1 MAASLGALC
10 ASASYAID
18 LLCRDGPG
26 HPRTIRVAR
35 RDCALLTA
43 SNLTRRFGDRLAVD
57 DVSFHLEP
65 GEIFA
70 LLGPNGAGKTT
81 TLRILAGLIAP
92 TSGSVQIDG
101 QPMGPQSAPQLRAR
115 IGFLTEAPGLWDRLT
130 VRDNLLV
137 YARMY
142 GLASPGKVVDEALER
157 FEIRDRSGDR
167 AAQLSKG
174 LKQRVALARS
184 LLHDPR
190 IAMLDEPTS
199 GLDPAS
205 AREVRDL
212 IMTLRAQGR
221 TVLLCTHNLDEV
233 ERVADRVAVLRRRLI
248 AVGTPASLRQQ
259 LFAPRVRIVL
269 TQPAEPFA
277 ALLHSAG
284 LTDVQTDDRE
294 MSIGMANAPL
304 PTPDIVHR
312 LVHAGARIESVTT
325 EEPPLEDVYLKLV
338 RPGGEPS

>member
-1 MAASLGALC
+1 
-10 ASASYAID
+10 
-18 LLCRDGPG
+18 
-26 HPRTIRVAR
+26 V
-35 RDCALLTA
+35 LTA
-43 SNLTRRFGDRLAVD
+43 SHLSRRFGDRLAVD
-57 DVSFHLEP
+57 DVSFTLEA

-92 TSGSVQIDG
+92 SAGSVEIDG

-130 VRDNLLV
+130 VRENLLV

-142 GLASPGKVVDEALER
+142 GLPSPEKAVNESLER
-157 FEIRDRSGDR
+157 FEIRDRGSDR
-167 AAQLSKG
+167 AAHLSKG

-212 IMTLRAQGR
+212 VLGLRAQGR
-221 TVLLCTHNLDEV
+221 TILLCTHNLDEV
-233 ERVADRVAVLRRRLI
+233 DRVADRVAVLSRRLI
-248 AVGTPASLRQQ
+248 AMGTPASLRKK
-259 LFAPRVRIVL
+259 LFAPRVRVTL
-269 TQPAEPFA
+269 TQPAERFVDVLRSGGLSDVRA
-277 ALLHSAG
+277 DGTALLVG
-284 LTDVQTDDRE
+284 TDNTPVT
-294 MSIGMANAPL
+294 
-304 PTPDIVHR
+304 TPDVVRR
-312 LVHAGARIESVTT
+312 LVESGAAVESVVP
-325 EEPPLEDVYLKLV
+325 EQPPLEDVYLKLI
-338 RPGGEPS
+338 EPDGDAS

>member
-1 MAASLGALC
+1 V
-10 ASASYAID
+10 
-18 LLCRDGPG
+18 RF
-26 HPRTIRVAR
+26 VAT
-35 RDCALLTA
+35 AVLTA
-43 SNLTRRFGDRLAVD
+43 SHLSRRFGDRLALD
-57 DVSFHLEP
+57 DVSFTLEP

-92 TSGSVQIDG
+92 SSGSVQIDG
-101 QPMGPQSAPQLRAR
+101 KSMGPQSAPQLRAR

-142 GLASPGKVVDEALER
+142 GLPSPEKVVDEALER

-184 LLHDPR
+184 LLHGPR

-212 IMTLRAQGR
+212 VLSLRAQGR
-221 TVLLCTHNLDEV
+221 TILLCTHNLDEV
-233 ERVADRVAVLRRRLI
+233 ERVADRVAVLSRRLI
-248 AVGTPASLRQQ
+248 AIGTPDSLRQR
-259 LFAPRVRIVL
+259 LFAPRVRITL
-269 TQPAEPFA
+269 TQAAESFVAVLRA
-277 ALLHSAG
+277 AGVSDVRSDGVVMSASLANTP
-284 LTDVQTDDRE
+284 LT
-294 MSIGMANAPL
+294 
-304 PTPDIVHR
+304 TPDVVR
-312 LVHAGARIESVTT
+312 ALVEAGAGVESVLA
-325 EEPPLEDVYLKLV
+325 EEPPLEDVYLRLLN
-338 RPGGEPS
+338 PGGQPS

>member
-1 MAASLGALC
+1 VSFV
-10 ASASYAID
+10 ASAA
-18 LLCRDGPG
+18 
-26 HPRTIRVAR
+26 
-35 RDCALLTA
+35 LTA
-43 SNLTRRFGDRLAVD
+43 SHLSRRFGDRLALE
-57 DVSFHLEP
+57 DVSFALER
-65 GEIFA
+65 GEILA

-92 TSGSVQIDG
+92 SAGSVEIDG
-101 QPMGPQSAPQLRAR
+101 QPMGPHSAPQLRSH

-137 YARMY
+137 YARLY
-142 GLASPGKVVDEALER
+142 GLTSPGRAVDEALER
-157 FEIRDRSGDR
+157 FEIGDRGGDR

-212 IMTLRAQGR
+212 ILGLRAQGR

-233 ERVADRVAVLRRRLI
+233 ERVADRVAVLSRRLI
-248 AVGTPASLRQQ
+248 AIGTPAALRQK

-269 TQPAEPFA
+269 TQSAEPFA
-277 ALLHSAG
+277 AALRTAG
-284 LTDVQTDDRE
+284 LSDVRADSTV
-294 MSIGMANAPL
+294 MSVSIANTSLA
-304 PTPDIVHR
+304 TPDVVRR
-312 LVHAGARIESVTT
+312 LVEAGAGVESVTP
-325 EEPPLEDVYLKLV
+325 EEAPLEDVYLRLV
-338 RPGGEPS
+338 QPDGEAS

>member
-1 MAASLGALC
+1 V
-10 ASASYAID
+10 ASA
-18 LLCRDGPG
+18 
-26 HPRTIRVAR
+26 V
-35 RDCALLTA
+35 LTA
-43 SNLTRRFGDRLAVD
+43 SHLSRRFGDRLALD
-57 DVSFHLEP
+57 DVSFTLEP

-81 TLRILAGLIAP
+81 TLRILAGLIVP

-142 GLASPGKVVDEALER
+142 GLPSPGTLVDEALER
-157 FEIRDRSGDR
+157 FEIRDRGDDR

-212 IMTLRAQGR
+212 VLSLRAQGR
-221 TVLLCTHNLDEV
+221 TILLCTHNLDEV
-233 ERVADRVAVLRRRLI
+233 ERVADRVAVLSRRLI
-248 AVGTPASLRQQ
+248 AIGTPDSLRQK

-269 TQPAEPFA
+269 VQPAEPFA
-277 ALLHSAG
+277 TVLRTAG
-284 LTDVQTDDRE
+284 ASDVRVDGAVLSVSISNTPLT
-294 MSIGMANAPL
+294 
-304 PTPDIVHR
+304 TPDVVRR
-312 LVHAGARIESVTT
+312 LVEAGAGIESVTT
-325 EEPPLEDVYLKLV
+325 EEPPLEDVYLKLLDPEG
-338 RPGGEPS
+338 RAS

>member
-1 MAASLGALC
+1 
-10 ASASYAID
+10 
-18 LLCRDGPG
+18 
-26 HPRTIRVAR
+26 V
-35 RDCALLTA
+35 LTA
-43 SNLTRRFGDRLAVD
+43 SNLSRRFGDRLAID
-57 DVSFHLEP
+57 DVSFTLEP

-92 TSGSVQIDG
+92 TTGSVEIDG
-101 QPMGPQSAPQLRAR
+101 QRMGPQSAPQLRSR

-142 GLASPGKVVDEALER
+142 GLPAPRKVVDDALER
-157 FEIRDRSGDR
+157 FEIRDRGDDR

-199 GLDPAS
+199 GLDPGS

-212 IMTLRAQGR
+212 VLRLRAQGR
-221 TVLLCTHNLDEV
+221 TILLCTHNLDEV
-233 ERVADRVAVLRRRLI
+233 ERVADRVAVLSRRLI
-248 AVGTPASLRQQ
+248 AMGTPASLRSK
-259 LFAPRVRIVL
+259 LFAPRLRIRLSQAAERYAIVL
-269 TQPAEPFA
+269 R
-277 ALLHSAG
+277 SAG
-284 LTDVQTDDRE
+284 LSDVHVE
-294 MSIGMANAPL
+294 GPVLLVGIANSAMT
-304 PTPDIVHR
+304 TPEVVRR
-312 LVHAGARIESVTT
+312 LVEAGAGIETVMP
-325 EEPPLEDVYLKLV
+325 EEPPLEDVYLKLLN
-338 RPGGEPS
+338 PGSDVS

>member
-1 MAASLGALC
+1 
-10 ASASYAID
+10 
-18 LLCRDGPG
+18 
-26 HPRTIRVAR
+26 V
-35 RDCALLTA
+35 LTA
-43 SNLTRRFGDRLAVD
+43 SHLSRHFDDRVALE
-57 DVSFHLEP
+57 DVSFTLER
-65 GEIFA
+65 GEILA

-92 TSGSVQIDG
+92 SSGTVAIDG
-101 QPMGPQSAPQLRAR
+101 QPMGPESAPQLRSR

-142 GLASPGKVVDEALER
+142 GLPSPRRAVDEALAR
-157 FEIRDRSGDR
+157 FEIGDRSDDR

-212 IMTLRAQGR
+212 ILELRAQGR

-233 ERVADRVAVLRRRLI
+233 ERVANRVAVLSRRLI
-248 AVGTPASLRQQ
+248 AIGTPRSLRQK

-269 TQPAEPFA
+269 TQSAEPFA
-277 ALLHSAG
+277 VALRTAG
-284 LTDVQTDDRE
+284 ASDIRVDGVVMSVGVANTPLTIPEVVR
-294 MSIGMANAPL
+294 
-304 PTPDIVHR
+304 R
-312 LVHAGARIESVTT
+312 LVEAGAGVESVMP
-325 EEPPLEDVYLKLV
+325 EEPPLEDVYLKLLHPDDEV
-338 RPGGEPS
+338 S

>member
-1 MAASLGALC
+1 M
-10 ASASYAID
+10 
-18 LLCRDGPG
+18 
-26 HPRTIRVAR
+26 
-35 RDCALLTA
+35 LTA
-43 SNLTRRFGDRLAVD
+43 SHLSRRFGERLAVD
-57 DVSFHLEP
+57 DVSFTLEA

-92 TSGSVQIDG
+92 TTGSVEIDG
-101 QPMGPQSAPQLRAR
+101 QHMGPQSAPQLRAR

-142 GLASPGKVVDEALER
+142 GLASPGRVVDEALER
-157 FEIRDRSGDR
+157 FEIRDRGSDR

-212 IMTLRAQGR
+212 VLGLRAQGR
-221 TVLLCTHNLDEV
+221 TILLCTHNLDEV
-233 ERVADRVAVLRRRLI
+233 DRVADRVAVLSRRLI
-248 AVGTPASLRQQ
+248 AIGTPASLRNK
-259 LFAPRVRIVL
+259 LFAPRVRVAL

-277 ALLHSAG
+277 AVLRAAG
-284 LTDVQTDDRE
+284 LSDVRVEGTALSV
-294 MSIGMANAPL
+294 SIANAAMT
-304 PTPDIVHR
+304 TPDVVRR
-312 LVHAGARIESVTT
+312 LVEAGAGVETVVP
-325 EEPPLEDVYLKLV
+325 EEPPLEDVYLKLLN
-338 RPGGEPS
+338 PDDEASPDGEAS

>member
-1 MAASLGALC
+1 LV
-10 ASASYAID
+10 
-18 LLCRDGPG
+18 RF
-26 HPRTIRVAR
+26 VAT
-35 RDCALLTA
+35 AVLTA
-43 SNLTRRFGDRLAVD
+43 SHLSRRFGDRLALD
-57 DVSFHLEP
+57 DVSFTLEP

-92 TSGSVQIDG
+92 SSGSVHIDG
-101 QPMGPQSAPQLRAR
+101 EAVGPQSAPQLRAR

-130 VRDNLLV
+130 VRDNLMV

-142 GLASPGKVVDEALER
+142 GLASPRTVVDEALER
-157 FEIRDRSGDR
+157 FEIRDRSNDR

-212 IMTLRAQGR
+212 VLSLRAQGR
-221 TVLLCTHNLDEV
+221 TILLCTHNLDEV
-233 ERVADRVAVLRRRLI
+233 DRVADRVAILSRRLI
-248 AVGTPASLRQQ
+248 AVGTPDSLRQK
-259 LFAPRVRIVL
+259 LFRPRLRIVL
-269 TQPAEPFA
+269 AQPAEPFA
-277 ALLHSAG
+277 TVVRAAG
-284 LTDVQTDDRE
+284 ATDVRVDGAVLSVGSGNT
-294 MSIGMANAPL
+294 PL
-304 PTPDIVHR
+304 TTPDVVRR
-312 LVHAGARIESVTT
+312 LVEAGAGVESVVA
-325 EEPPLEDVYLKLV
+325 EEPPLEDVYLRLLD
-338 RPGGEPS
+338 PEGPAS